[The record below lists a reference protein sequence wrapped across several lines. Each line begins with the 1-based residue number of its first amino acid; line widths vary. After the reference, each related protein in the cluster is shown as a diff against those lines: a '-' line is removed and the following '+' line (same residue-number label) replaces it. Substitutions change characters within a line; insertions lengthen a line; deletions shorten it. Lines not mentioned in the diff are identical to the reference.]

1 MEVLL
6 PGVRQKC
13 VIPVDFACSQIIKQP
28 LRDILHFHI
37 KPGKLSHEVKNSPST
52 LYLSSK
58 ETSKCCPKS
67 HELLP
72 DYDDFDIEL
81 LYKLIKNLCPL
92 LKPTKG
98 WGEKPEATNTELGD
112 DIERLIQFKDKVMA
126 LAETKDIDH
135 GRSEE
140 VWNDL
145 EFAIDRIQKFAIKHE
160 YTPTYQYK
168 LKSNIGNISKDTAQG
183 VFITCEQEGKLN

>member
-1 MEVLL
+1 MEFMRTR
-6 PGVRQKC
+6 GRHEC
-13 VIPVDFACSQIIKQP
+13 ETPVDIVCSQIIEQP

-37 KPGKLSHEVKNSPST
+37 KPEKLSHEVKNSPST
-52 LYLSSK
+52 YLSSK
-58 ETSKCCPKS
+58 EKSKCCPKS
-67 HELLP
+67 RVLSH
-72 DYDDFDIEL
+72 YNNFDIKL

-126 LAETKDIDH
+126 LAETKDLDH
-135 GRSEE
+135 GRSED

-145 EFAIDRIQKFAIKHE
+145 EFAIDRIQKFAIKLE
-160 YTPTYQYK
+160 YTPTYQYE
-168 LKSNIGNISKDTAQG
+168 LKRHIGNISKDTARG
-183 VFITCEQEGKLN
+183 VIITCEHERKLN